1 MLLLV
6 LTVVGLAAA
15 RPQYRTTLDEE
26 ELLHALQ
33 FRQEALDMEKEVE
46 VAEVESRHVVE
57 PAPLESR
64 ESPPYPFYP
73 GDNSYNGGPYS
84 YSGPGHYYQPA
95 PLESR
100 HIGAGLGLQLG
111 PIGAGLSAGL
121 GNGGLGFNT
130 GAGFGQYLQFGT
142 PAHYQQYWAR
152 PADVSPYTTVGP
164 TQYGPWVPVS
174 APAQSRRLGT
184 GVGFN
189 LGPVGAGL
197 SAGVGHGNVGLSGGF
212 GFGGPYSNYG
222 TRPHYQQYYSQ
233 PFRGPYFGPNQIV
246 G

>member
-6 LTVVGLAAA
+6 LMVVGLAAA

-46 VAEVESRHVVE
+46 VAAVESRHVVE
-57 PAPLESR
+57 
-64 ESPPYPFYP
+64 
-73 GDNSYNGGPYS
+73 
-84 YSGPGHYYQPA
+84 PA

-111 PIGAGLSAGL
+111 PIGVGLSTGL
-121 GNGGLGFNT
+121 GNGGLGYNA
-130 GAGFGQYLQFGT
+130 GAGLGQYLQFGT

-152 PADVSPYTTVGP
+152 PATSPHYGTVGA
-164 TQYGPWVPVS
+164 TTYGPWVPVS

-197 SAGVGHGNVGLSGGF
+197 SAGVGHGNIGLSGGF
-212 GFGGPYSNYG
+212 GFGGPYSNFG

-233 PFRGPYFGPNQIV
+233 PFRGPYFGPNQLV
-246 G
+246 